1 MASNTLTA
9 RQQVWLAAWS
19 SAIQSAKYN
28 PAEEAKNCLQ
38 AFDAEF
44 GERTE
49 NLKKVIVENKTIP
62 FIREVTEQ
70 DDK

>member
-1 MASNTLTA
+1 MASNTLTV
-9 RQQVWLAAWS
+9 RQQIWLAAWT

-28 PAEEAKNCLQ
+28 PSDEAKSCLQ

-44 GERTE
+44 GDRSE
-49 NLKKVIVENKTIP
+49 NIKKVIVENKTIP
-62 FIREVTEQ
+62 FVRDVTEQ